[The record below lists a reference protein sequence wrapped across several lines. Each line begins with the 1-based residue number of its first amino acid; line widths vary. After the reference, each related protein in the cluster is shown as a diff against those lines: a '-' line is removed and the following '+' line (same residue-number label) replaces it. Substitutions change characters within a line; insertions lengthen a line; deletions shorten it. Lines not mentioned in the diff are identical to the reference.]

1 VGLTGLTDEQLVRE
15 FIKGDLSAFE
25 QLVIRYEQKVY
36 QLAYRLTGNVEDAN
50 DLAQEVFLKVYR
62 HIGQFRGQAAFS
74 TWLYRLVTNTF
85 LDEARKRKRRPTITM
100 SLDERIIT
108 EEGDMPRELPSD
120 DIGPE
125 EGYLQKELQQ
135 IIQQALA
142 ELPPQYRI
150 VLTLRE
156 IQGHTYEEIAEIAEI
171 KLGTVKSR
179 ISRARLALRQ
189 KLQESE
195 QYASLVRQIE

>member
-1 VGLTGLTDEQLVRE
+1 M
-15 FIKGDLSAFE
+15 
-25 QLVIRYEQKVY
+25 
-36 QLAYRLTGNVEDAN
+36 
-50 DLAQEVFLKVYR
+50 
-62 HIGQFRGQAAFS
+62 
-74 TWLYRLVTNTF
+74 TNTF

-125 EGYLQKELQQ
+125 EGYLQKELQK
-135 IIQQALA
+135 IQQALA